1 MGGGSAEKKLRP
13 QRLPFTISSPLAVL
27 LDNTTG
33 VNDTK
38 ESKISAG
45 LAGVEI
51 AKNISNA
58 IKKAVQSLSLI
69 VNGTVLSSTNSHLM
83 SLSLRDHVTQDKP
96 TEMDFAVSDIRL
108 YNDCIYSYVILLLVN
123 LSFFFFSRRY

>member
-69 VNGTVLSSTNSHLM
+69 VNGTVFVLDKQ
-83 SLSLRDHVTQDKP
+83 SLN
-96 TEMDFAVSDIRL
+96 VSEPERSCDTGQAYR
-108 YNDCIYSYVILLLVN
+108 NGFCCK
-123 LSFFFFSRRY
+123 